1 MVKWYKCTDC
11 KTLTKGFPATLRNKC
26 LVCRNIEIEIRYI
39 KEKYTFYS
47 QITKRAQETAKKP
60 QGIQVVI
67 KDLHIV
73 MEVFPKQMVMGMI
86 WTSILQHLK
95 AKAEKEYL

>member
-47 QITKRAQETAKKP
+47 QITKRA
-60 QGIQVVI
+60 
-67 KDLHIV
+67 
-73 MEVFPKQMVMGMI
+73 
-86 WTSILQHLK
+86 
-95 AKAEKEYL
+95 